1 MAVFDVGPVI
11 EGVSSLQVKLED
23 AITKT
28 RLLLEAIEGSQSKH
42 GELNGDY
49 PVLRS
54 LKGRLASSQG
64 LNESLSTELVKFKL
78 ELESFVDEIFESHD
92 SVRQIRRNSLLHAK
106 ELGLNR
112 DKLWYEK
119 RELAEERRKLEL
131 EREELDSLG
140 LAMGKVADKGDKTP
154 DQEHTHLNGIERTK
168 TSVEHPEDGAVEE
181 NKENGCTKVALHVT
195 GKYKIKLN

>member
-1 MAVFDVGPVI
+1 MAVFDVGPVL

-42 GELNGDY
+42 GDLNGDY

-54 LKGRLASSQG
+54 LKGRLAASQG

-78 ELESFVDEIFESHD
+78 ELESFVDGIFESHD
-92 SVRQIRRNSLLHAK
+92 SVRQIKRNSLQHAK

-112 DKLWYEK
+112 DKLLYEK
-119 RELAEERRKLEL
+119 GELAAERRKLNL
-131 EREELDSLG
+131 EREELDALRR
-140 LAMGKVADKGDKTP
+140 LAMGKVADEGNKMP
-154 DQEHTHLNGIERTK
+154 DQGQKNLNRVERAEK
-168 TSVEHPEDGAVEE
+168 SVGHPEDGAAEE
-181 NKENGCTKVALHVT
+181 NKETGCTNAALI
-195 GKYKIKLN
+195 GKYCKT

>member
-1 MAVFDVGPVI
+1 MAVFDVGPVL

-42 GELNGDY
+42 GDLNGDY

-54 LKGRLASSQG
+54 LKGRLAASQG

-92 SVRQIRRNSLLHAK
+92 SVRQITRNSLQHAK

-112 DKLWYEK
+112 DQLLYQKG
-119 RELAEERRKLEL
+119 ELAAERRKLEL
-131 EREELDSLG
+131 EREELDALR
-140 LAMGKVADKGDKTP
+140 LAMGKVADEGNEMP
-154 DQEHTHLNGIERTK
+154 DQGHTNLNRVERAEK
-168 TSVEHPEDGAVEE
+168 SVEHPEDGAAEE
-181 NKENGCTKVALHVT
+181 SKETGCTKAALI
-195 GKYKIKLN
+195 GKYKRYSKT